1 MMKKLHPTLD
11 YKTLNPTL
19 DYKTINEVKLY
30 GRRS

>member
-1 MMKKLHPTLD
+1 MKKLHPTLD

-19 DYKTINEVKLY
+19 DYKTINEVRLY

>member
-1 MMKKLHPTLD
+1 MKKLHPTLD